1 MGCIRALRLAALLP
15 VLLAAACATP
25 GEPPMDPPVQ
35 EMSDA
40 RQALQAARSAGGPR
54 HFPETFA
61 RALERIQEAEAS
73 LSRGDF
79 RQARAAAVSAREQ
92 AVAARGAA
100 RYIERLE

>member
-1 MGCIRALRLAALLP
+1 MGCVRGLRLAAVLP
-15 VLLAAACATP
+15 AVLAVACATSR
-25 GEPPMDPPVQ
+25 EPLVGPPVQ

-40 RQALQAARSAGGPR
+40 RQALQAARSAGGAQ

-73 LSRGDF
+73 LSRGNF

-92 AVAARGAA
+92 AVAARRAA
-100 RYIERLE
+100 QYIERLE

>member
-1 MGCIRALRLAALLP
+1 MGCIRGLRLAGLLP
-15 VLLAAACATP
+15 AILAVACATP
-25 GEPPMDPPVQ
+25 RELPVGPPVQ

-40 RQALQAARSAGGPR
+40 RQALQAARSAGGAQR
-54 HFPETFA
+54 FPETFA

-92 AVAARGAA
+92 AVAARQAA
-100 RYIERLE
+100 QYIERLE

>member
-15 VLLAAACATP
+15 AVLAVACATP
-25 GEPPMDPPVQ
+25 REPPVGAPVQ

-40 RQALQAARSAGGPR
+40 RQALQAARSAGGEQ

-92 AVAARGAA
+92 AVAARRAA
-100 RYIERLE
+100 QYVERLE